1 MNGGILR
8 NWEIQMRDFT
18 DFRKLK
24 VIGFDK
30 NNLTGCL
37 NFYDINLIDVKLNF
51 ENSNCE
57 DAINF
62 VRAKGSVREMNIQ
75 TPHLMQWMQIFQ
87 KLQFNNLKI
96 NKSLN
101 DCLDFHLENMR
112 YITQKF
118 QTVPIKV
125 FRLEN

>member
-1 MNGGILR
+1 M
-8 NWEIQMRDFT
+8 
-18 DFRKLK
+18 
-24 VIGFDK
+24 
-30 NNLTGCL
+30 L

-75 TPHLMQWMQIFQ
+75 NSSFDAMDADFS

-101 DCLDFHLENMR
+101 DCLDF
-112 YITQKF
+112 IWG
-118 QTVPIKV
+118 I
-125 FRLEN
+125 